1 MFKMKRKTKE
11 MIEVMFLILL
21 VVSVLG
27 GLFFTAGYLT
37 GRTHEQQKINNF
49 IERYYNGGNNDDY

>member
-1 MFKMKRKTKE
+1 

-49 IERYYNGGNNDDY
+49 IERYYGGNNDDY